1 MAHRV
6 VLSKLAEADL
16 GKIIDYIARDNPR
29 VAQRFGRQLI
39 EAARA
44 LGVAP
49 GAGVTCKA
57 RRGVRF
63 TVLYPY
69 LIFYRVDEAQG
80 VVEILRF
87 WHGARSPRK
96 MRLG

>member
-16 GKIIDYIARDNPR
+16 GKIIDYIAQDNPSA
-29 VAQRFGRQLI
+29 AQRFGRQLMQ
-39 EAARA
+39 EARA
-44 LGVAP
+44 LGEAPRVGVA
-49 GAGVTCKA
+49 CKG

-69 LIFYRVDEAQG
+69 QIIYRIDEAQG

-96 MRLG
+96 MRLA